1 MENNIYGLFHSTWEM
16 LAAGDQKI
24 MFIVKVG
31 NQLGGKLSKYF
42 FSIQTWHCDYLISIR
57 LTSSHIH

>member
-42 FSIQTWHCDYLISIR
+42 FSTYRHGTVCWII
-57 LTSSHIH
+57 

>member
-1 MENNIYGLFHSTWEM
+1 MENNIYGFFHSTWEM

-31 NQLGGKLSKYF
+31 NQLRGKLSKYF
-42 FSIQTWHCDYLISIR
+42 FSIQTWHCQLD
-57 LTSSHIH
+57 